1 MVNQY
6 LKTILGE
13 REGKQM
19 VFFLLVCFYCR
30 NVLIKVP

>member
-13 REGKQM
+13 REGKQIF
-19 VFFLLVCFYCR
+19 VFLFVGVFLL
-30 NVLIKVP
+30 P